1 MGSCFSL
8 KVNNKLEK
16 RETANL
22 GLKWEISG
30 HEVEKHRA
38 LFEDGVNTARPY
50 CARKFTSLV
59 MHRSFV

>member
-22 GLKWEISG
+22 GLKWEIRSQSG
-30 HEVEKHRA
+30 KAPRIVWRLSEYGASLLRA
-38 LFEDGVNTARPY
+38 QIHKPRYA
-50 CARKFTSLV
+50 
-59 MHRSFV
+59 